1 MKLFPREYAHLQE
14 LFQEVF
20 EEIRLELERL
30 LPEESRVESI
40 FASFLPG
47 SQPSPIFPFSG
58 IMINLNM
65 QTTIHTDSEDVL
77 MCLVLPIV
85 ELRHGDWIVFNSK
98 KLLHFNMPYVG
109 KRASF
114 VMHSDGAGEFWVKN
128 RNGWKNNNH
137 FVN

>member
-1 MKLFPREYAHLQE
+1 M
-14 LFQEVF
+14 
-20 EEIRLELERL
+20 
-30 LPEESRVESI
+30 ESI

-47 SQPSPIFPFSG
+47 GQPSPIFPFSG
-58 IMINLNM
+58 IVINLNV

-77 MCLVLPIV
+77 MCLVLPIGEFEGGDLCFKDLGLRV
-85 ELRHGDWIVFNSK
+85 ELRHGDWIVFDSK

-137 FVN
+137 FVD